1 MVVLKSEVSE
11 AGMTAGLG
19 LVLAARGLASLVGP
33 ALAGALRD
41 LTGGYRVAF
50 LGGGGAVLAGGALIL
65 PLARGAG
72 QKVLQPARGA
82 PLLGKAIDR
91 PLVDKEA
98 GAGLA

>member
-1 MVVLKSEVSE
+1 MVVLKSEVSD

-41 LTGGYRVAF
+41 LTGGYRAAF

-72 QKVLQPARGA
+72 KKVAQPANGDS
-82 PLLGKAIDR
+82 LLGHAISQ
-91 PLVDKEA
+91 PLVNKEA
-98 GAGLA
+98 GAGIA